1 MCATL
6 GFAGAIELAGPY
18 AGEGAVGRFGPWN
31 RFRRGCGAPTI

>member
-18 AGEGAVGRFGPWN
+18 AGEGGGGPVRPSKQVPPRMWSAHN
-31 RFRRGCGAPTI
+31 